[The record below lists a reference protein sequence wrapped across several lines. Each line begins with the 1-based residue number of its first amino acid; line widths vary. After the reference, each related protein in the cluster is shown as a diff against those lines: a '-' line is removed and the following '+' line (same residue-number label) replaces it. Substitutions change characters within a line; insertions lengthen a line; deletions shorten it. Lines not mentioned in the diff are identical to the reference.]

1 MTLDEAMAAIADL
14 VDRVETL
21 ELAVSA
27 LLPVERDP
35 LELNHEAFVA
45 GAVAEARARER

>member
-1 MTLDEAMAAIADL
+1 MTLAEAQAAIEDL
-14 VDRVETL
+14 VGRVETL
-21 ELAVSA
+21 ELAVA
-27 LLPVERDP
+27 GLLPVERDP